1 MAKIFVDMP
10 PFSKKS
16 NGVICF
22 YELFEFLFNKDLD
35 LYFIPRNIFE
45 IQNNPLLIPYD
56 LSKYSFTLSLKGAN
70 KNDWL
75 IANDTTSKKLIKQAR
90 KRGLK
95 IFWWQL
101 APFNFLGRKIYPK
114 VGDINLPFS
123 SCVDPYA
130 NNFFYYQPP
139 IDKYWKNAME
149 LSNNRTFKKDSI
161 TIYTG
166 KGRVKKFPLEIQ
178 KLFRKYN
185 INLISRTYPKRR
197 SGLFKLL
204 LESIAFITFDEL
216 TQLNL
221 EAASLGLP
229 VFVVNQ
235 IFPDIVYKKFPVKS
249 LGERVTSN
257 PKHFLDLLEKSK
269 NNKLNKF
276 YIGELIQ
283 NNQSTFNNIF
293 KILTENDEQ
302 FLLGQNDLRR
312 LKTWTKFLKNK
323 NMIHPHLD
331 GGQSAGS
338 LFIKKYCTNL
348 ITQRNSNLLYM
359 KIFLLE
365 EICKFLFDLKL
376 LQVILFF
383 SKKASD
389 FFRINKLL
397 NKYLSLKRF
406 IKYRF
411 DQNNA
416 YSIFQESSNRWSNN
430 KLSIDQL
437 IENVDEKLSIYDDM
451 IIQNDLEQINQIS
464 YISFPRNTPKKN
476 KLKSIQTIF
485 DNSYLRFP
493 KSVPLKIK
501 YKLFKKND

>member
-22 YELFEFLFNKDLD
+22 YELYEFLLNRNLD
-35 LYFIPRNIFE
+35 LYFLARNIFE
-45 IQNNPLLIPYD
+45 IKNNSSLIPYD

-70 KNDWL
+70 KHDWL
-75 IANDTTSKKLIKQAR
+75 IANDTTSNKLIREAR
-90 KRGLK
+90 QRGLR

-101 APFNFLGRKIYPK
+101 APYNFLGRKIFPK
-114 VGDINLPFS
+114 VGEFNLPFS

-130 NNFFYYQPP
+130 KNFFYYQPP
-139 IDKYWKNAME
+139 IDKYWKNALKLCKE
-149 LSNNRTFKKDSI
+149 RNFKKDSI

-166 KGRVKKFPLEIQ
+166 KGRVKKFPLEIE
-178 KLFRKYN
+178 KLFREYN

-197 SGLFKLL
+197 SGMFKLL

-221 EAASLGLP
+221 EAASIGLP

-235 IFPDIVYKKFPVKS
+235 IFPDFVYKKFPIKL

-257 PKHFLDLLEKSK
+257 PKYFLQLLKKSK

-276 YIGELIQ
+276 YIEELIQ
-283 NNQSTFNNIF
+283 NNQSTFNKIF
-293 KILTENDEQ
+293 EILTKNDEQ
-302 FLLGQNDLRR
+302 FSLGHNDLKR
-312 LKTWTKFLKNK
+312 LKTWTNFLKNK
-323 NMIHPHLD
+323 NLIHPHLN

-338 LFIKKYCTNL
+338 LFIKKYCSNL
-348 ITQRNSNLLYM
+348 ITQRNSTLLHI
-359 KIFLLE
+359 KIFILE

-383 SKKASD
+383 SQKASN
-389 FFRINKLL
+389 FFRINKFL
-397 NKYLSLKRF
+397 NKYLLLKRF

-411 DQNNA
+411 DKNYA

-430 KLSIDQL
+430 KLSIDQI
-437 IENVDEKLSIYDDM
+437 IENVDEKVSVYDDM
-451 IIQNDLEQINQIS
+451 IIQNDLAEKNKEF
-464 YISFPRNTPKKN
+464 YISFPKKTSKKN
-476 KLKSIQTIF
+476 TLKSIQTIF
-485 DNSYLRFP
+485 ENSYLSFP
-493 KSVPLKIK
+493 KSIPLKIK
-501 YKLFKKND
+501 YRIFKKDD